1 MLVIMLGGPA
11 RVGKTTLAKWISEY
25 AYNNG
30 YTPVIL
36 PFAAML
42 KEEAERRGY
51 SKERNPE
58 SYRTF
63 CQTLGS
69 DMRKQDPDHWVRCFR
84 ERVKKLYEDEQT
96 ALRDD
101 PDTWHE
107 KVIIVDDCRYPNEVA
122 AARDL
127 RALTIFIS
135 AGSREL
141 IDHHAEWRKHES
153 EEMANMI
160 ESGHKDYLDMFHY
173 TIKNDSTE
181 RNFKEKCGDRYDE
194 WFHITAES
202 LIENLCD
209 CELCMSV
216 RQDRDPDA
224 DTVIKEIM
232 DMITNPNEEKNGK
245 AKRKTKPS
253 DS

>member
-1 MLVIMLGGPA
+1 
-11 RVGKTTLAKWISEY
+11 
-25 AYNNG
+25 
-30 YTPVIL
+30 
-36 PFAAML
+36 
-42 KEEAERRGY
+42 
-51 SKERNPE
+51 
-58 SYRTF
+58 
-63 CQTLGS
+63 
-69 DMRKQDPDHWVRCFR
+69 
-84 ERVKKLYEDEQT
+84 
-96 ALRDD
+96 
-101 PDTWHE
+101 
-107 KVIIVDDCRYPNEVA
+107 
-122 AARDL
+122 
-127 RALTIFIS
+127 
-135 AGSREL
+135 
-141 IDHHAEWRKHES
+141 
-153 EEMANMI
+153 
-160 ESGHKDYLDMFHY
+160 MFHY